1 MGTESS
7 APRQSLEDTPPHT
20 YGHSA
25 VRTRMS
31 VLVTEGGRRIPE
43 LEFSPTLFVDRTTVI
58 YGPSKTGKT
67 CFVKNIMR
75 AVSGHIGQVLVV
87 APSEPS
93 NRSYENFVDPLL
105 IHYRLHLP
113 DPTDRKDSETKAAT
127 RFLER
132 VWKRQEMM
140 AAIYSR
146 ANEPKTL
153 RGLYGRLTHA
163 ERKDNDRYL
172 ASLERKRRRV
182 VDDVRR
188 QCAREPGRRDE
199 KVKEIDDKFT
209 KMVVL
214 LYKKFLTPMVET
226 LYARKD
232 LTDDERHALHYLH
245 FNPRLLLIFD
255 DCAAQLKPFFNKE
268 LFRKI
273 FYMNRHSYITVIIC
287 CQDDT
292 DLPTNLRK
300 NAFVSV
306 FTEPIVAVS
315 NFERASNQFPK
326 SIRAVVAEICP
337 EVFVGYRKLCF
348 IREDDRRQHLYHAT
362 GVFPR
367 PFAFGS
373 DALEE
378 LCGDLRVKGAVM
390 DRGNPY
396 FTHFAV

>member
-1 MGTESS
+1 
-7 APRQSLEDTPPHT
+7 
-20 YGHSA
+20 
-25 VRTRMS
+25 
-31 VLVTEGGRRIPE
+31 
-43 LEFSPTLFVDRTTVI
+43 
-58 YGPSKTGKT
+58 
-67 CFVKNIMR
+67 
-75 AVSGHIGQVLVV
+75 
-87 APSEPS
+87 
-93 NRSYENFVDPLL
+93 
-105 IHYRLHLP
+105 
-113 DPTDRKDSETKAAT
+113 
-127 RFLER
+127 
-132 VWKRQEMM
+132 
-140 AAIYSR
+140 
-146 ANEPKTL
+146 
-153 RGLYGRLTHA
+153 
-163 ERKDNDRYL
+163 
-172 ASLERKRRRV
+172 
-182 VDDVRR
+182 
-188 QCAREPGRRDE
+188 
-199 KVKEIDDKFT
+199 
-209 KMVVL
+209 MVVL

>member
-1 MGTESS
+1 
-7 APRQSLEDTPPHT
+7 
-20 YGHSA
+20 
-25 VRTRMS
+25 MS
-31 VLVTEGGRRIPE
+31 VLTTATGRRIPE
-43 LEFSPTLFVDRTTVI
+43 LEFSPSLFVDRTTVI

-67 CFVKNIMR
+67 CFVKNIMQ
-75 AVSGHIGQVLVV
+75 AVSGHVGQVLVV

-93 NRSYENFVDPLL
+93 NRSYEHFVDPSL
-105 IHYRLHLP
+105 IHYRMHLA
-113 DPTDRKDSETKAAT
+113 DPADKKDTEARAAT
-127 RFLER
+127 RFLEM

-146 ANEPKTL
+146 ANEPRTL
-153 RGLYGRLTHA
+153 RALYGRLSHA
-163 ERKDNDRYL
+163 ERKENDRYL

-188 QCAREPGRRDE
+188 QYAREPGRREE

-214 LYKKFLTPMVET
+214 LYKKFLTPQVES
-226 LYARKD
+226 LYGRKD
-232 LTDDERHALHYLH
+232 LSEDERHSLYYLH

-273 FYMNRHSYITVIIC
+273 FYMNRHSYITVVIC

-306 FTEPIVAVS
+306 FTEPFVAVS

-326 SIRAVVAEICP
+326 ATRALVAEICP

-367 PFAFGS
+367 PFMFGS

-378 LCGDLRVKGAVM
+378 LCASVRVKGAVM

-396 FTHFAV
+396 FSRFAV